1 MAREQWGICG
11 EANLHGLHL
20 FFNTHEGYEPVIR
33 EALSQL
39 PDIFTEI
46 SEQFSEAMFS
56 GVVAI
61 GANFWQELYP
71 DSFPPGLKP
80 FPAMRH
86 EDRHMPAVPVDLF
99 IQLRSDRQDV
109 NYIASRRITS
119 LFGETVELIEQVPCF
134 RYLDGRDLTG
144 FVDGTENPKGRKR
157 RDVALLADAGK
168 FTAGSYVH
176 VQRYRHHLN
185 KWDALPTEE
194 QELIIG
200 RTKIEDIE
208 FEADEMPETAHVK
221 RSNVKDEHGKTMELM
236 RQSMPYGNLTTQG
249 LLFISYCAV
258 PSHFESILSNMVFG
272 SDEGNYDHI
281 LNYTTAET
289 GAAFFAPSIDFLV
302 AQGNLD

>member
-1 MAREQWGICG
+1 MAREQWGICS

-20 FFNTHEGYEPVIR
+20 FFNAHEGYEPVIR

-39 PDIFTEI
+39 PKIFDEI
-46 SEQFSEAMFS
+46 NEQFSEAMFS

-61 GANFWQELYP
+61 GANFWSELYP
-71 DSFPPGLKP
+71 DDKPEGLKP

-86 EDRHMPAVPVDLF
+86 EDRHMPAVPMDLF

-109 NYIASRRITS
+109 NYIASRRILS
-119 LFGETVELIEQVPCF
+119 LFGETIELIEQVPCF

-157 RDVALLADAGK
+157 REVALLPPGSK
-168 FTAGSYVH
+168 FSGGSFVH
-176 VQRYRHHLN
+176 IQRYRHHLN
-185 KWDALPTEE
+185 RWDSMPTEE

-208 FEADEMPETAHVK
+208 FSGQDMPETAHVK
-221 RSNVKDEHGKTMELM
+221 RANVKDDEGKAMELM

-249 LLFISYCAV
+249 LMFISYCAR
-258 PSHFESILSNMVFG
+258 PDNFETILANMVFG
-272 SDEGNYDHI
+272 SDEGSYDHL

-289 GAAFFAPSIDFLV
+289 GAAFFAPSIDYLLN
-302 AQGNLD
+302 QGNVE

>member
-39 PDIFTEI
+39 PDIFNQI
-46 SEQFSEAMFS
+46 NEQFSEAMFS

-61 GANFWQELYP
+61 GANFWNELYP
-71 DSFPPGLKP
+71 DSYPPGLKP

-119 LFGETVELIEQVPCF
+119 LFGEMVELIEQVPCF

-144 FVDGTENPKGRKR
+144 FVDGTKNPKGRKR
-157 RDVALLADAGK
+157 REVALLSDAGK
-168 FTAGSYVH
+168 FTAGSFVH

-185 KWDALPTEE
+185 KWDNLPTDE

-200 RTKIEDIE
+200 RTKIDDVE
-208 FEADEMPETAHVK
+208 FDSENMPDTAHVK
-221 RSNVKDEHGKTMELM
+221 RSNVKDENGKTMELM

-249 LLFISYCAV
+249 LLFISYCAH
-258 PSHFESILSNMVFG
+258 PTYFETILSNMVFG
-272 SDEGNYDHI
+272 SDEGSYDHL

-289 GAAFFAPSIDFLV
+289 GAAFFAPSIDFLIN
-302 AQGNLD
+302 QGNLE